1 MNTVQ
6 LCELPPQVPTRA
18 VLHPNTARNHHY
30 IAQTEQR
37 LYAFNPE
44 VNANNQ
50 NVYRH
55 AKAAQTVRGSRGQ
68 SVNIDHNLSA
78 QDLYTLAELRDG
90 QQYNLEPWFVRYEGR
105 YEVDAEALHTLPVGT
120 QALPETVVR
129 VLKLK
134 WLSLLRNPYN
144 AQHFM
149 LRHLSLA
156 WQQGLEKFAQEL
168 QPHLHERDDQARFRL
183 AKQFGFTD
191 KAYVSWLSFLYAL
204 LSDAVANPSWLER
217 LTDSLIRH
225 PAVRIELFQDR
236 ERAYHTVFADT
247 GFALQAASQ
256 GLSIGF
262 GIDSHHWLICHI
274 PEAHWQ
280 NLAQCWCEPASAV
293 GAQTLKVLAAD
304 ASQAQ
309 IFNALMYKNAEH
321 HVYAQVEAGA
331 RIT

>member
-1 MNTVQ
+1 MDTVK
-6 LCELPPQVPTRA
+6 LCELPPQIPTQA

-30 IAQTEQR
+30 VSQTEQR
-37 LYAFNPE
+37 QHAFNTE

-55 AKAAQTVRGSRGQ
+55 AKAAQSVRGSRGQ

-105 YEVDAEALHTLPVGT
+105 YEVDAEALRSLPVGT
-120 QALPETVVR
+120 QVLPETVVR

-149 LRHLSLA
+149 LRHLSAA
-156 WQQGLEKFAQEL
+156 WQHGLAQFAQEL
-168 QPHLHERDDQARFRL
+168 QPHLHERDDRARFRL

-191 KAYVSWLSFLYAL
+191 SAYVSWLSFLYAL
-204 LSDAVANPSWLER
+204 LSDAVAQPSWLER
-217 LTDSLIRH
+217 LTDLLIRH
-225 PAVRIELFQDR
+225 PAVRIELFQDQ
-236 ERAYHTVFADT
+236 EHAYHTVFADT
-247 GFALQAASQ
+247 GFALQAAAT

-262 GIDSHHWLICHI
+262 GTDSHHWLICHI

-280 NLAQCWCEPASAV
+280 NLAQCWCEPAPAV
-293 GAQTLKVLAAD
+293 GEQSLHVFAAD
-304 ASQAQ
+304 ASQARL
-309 IFNALMYKNAEH
+309 FNELMYKSAEQY
-321 HVYAQVEAGA
+321 VYAQVEAGA